1 MARGWPT
8 RCSNGLYW
16 SPDDTARAT
25 ATRNR
30 DETSAWQNF
39 PSRRAAE
46 DQVVSPNQDG
56 DLEVSAAAKPILF
69 GQEPLLRQLS
79 ASSSRT
85 SS

>member
-8 RCSNGLYW
+8 RCSIGLYW
-16 SPDDTARAT
+16 PPDDTRRAT
-25 ATRNR
+25 ANRKR

-46 DQVVSPNQDG
+46 DQVVSPSQDG
-56 DLEVSAAAKPILF
+56 NLKVSAAAKLILF